1 MSLILIFIIA
11 RLLSFVSISPPP
23 IKQSEA
29 KYIEELRELKRTE
42 NSAVKMKN
50 DELVILR
57 KEKSDIE
64 KKYHDV
70 LTKIGLN
77 DQSMMNDEAKT
88 YNSIVAY
95 NAKLDINSKNK
106 MDSAAAAQQNKILQY
121 SFYKNNRKYCLFG
134 VLHFT
139 QLNSLPPSLSY

>member
-1 MSLILIFIIA
+1 
-11 RLLSFVSISPPP
+11 
-23 IKQSEA
+23 
-29 KYIEELRELKRTE
+29 
-42 NSAVKMKN
+42 MKN
-50 DELVILR
+50 DELIILR

-106 MDSAAAAQQNKILQY
+106 INSAAAAQQNKMLQF

-134 VLHFT
+134 VLHF
-139 QLNSLPPSLSY
+139 P